1 MVVVQEELEQLF
13 NYFDIVGKR
22 IFIFFYVNKM
32 DMRDALFVVKVVYFL
47 NLDKISIKSWY
58 ICVFNVLIGEGF
70 SEGVEWITG

>member
-1 MVVVQEELEQLF
+1 
-13 NYFDIVGKR
+13 
-22 IFIFFYVNKM
+22 M